1 MWLRSLKL
9 WIAKVAATTS
19 IQDATQIK
27 TSYPGLK
34 LRKTGSR
41 SLLDILLQ
49 SLGPKYRNML
59 IIEMKFL
66 TANGFS

>member
-34 LRKTGSR
+34 LRKIGSR
-41 SLLDILLQ
+41 SVFAW
-49 SLGPKYRNML
+49 Y
-59 IIEMKFL
+59 L
-66 TANGFS
+66 TPESWT